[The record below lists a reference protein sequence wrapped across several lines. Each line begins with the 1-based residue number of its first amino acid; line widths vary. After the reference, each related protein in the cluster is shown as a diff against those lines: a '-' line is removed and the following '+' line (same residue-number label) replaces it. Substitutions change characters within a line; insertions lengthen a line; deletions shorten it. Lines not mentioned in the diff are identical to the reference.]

1 MNPILAEI
9 YSTILPSMPYLIAAY
24 VLLWVVLGVYAFMI
38 WRGTKRAEKK
48 IEVLEEAVRDGGAGG
63 E

>member
-48 IEVLEEAVRDGGAGG
+48 IEVLEEAVRDRGAGD

>member
-24 VLLWVVLGVYAFMI
+24 VLLWAVLGAYAFMI

-48 IEVLEEAVRDGGAGG
+48 IAVLEEAVRDRGAGD